1 MVTLLL
7 IYDYFPT
14 IGLTEVLP
22 LRVLFWLLIGT
33 VVVIALVKTTANATE
48 KGSFQW
54 QLFILIYVFLLIAF
68 LGWAGGESTVGI
80 SFKDPL
86 FWMVSFIALVQ
97 LGFQWKRMRREK
109 WQSEDVNGLD

>member
-14 IGLTEVLP
+14 SGLTEVLP
-22 LRVLFWLLIGT
+22 QRVLFWFLIGT
-33 VVVIALVKTTANATE
+33 VVMIALVKTTANATE
-48 KGSFQW
+48 KSSFQW
-54 QLFILIYVFLLIAF
+54 QLFILIYAFLLIAC

-109 WQSEDVNGLD
+109 WQNEEVNGLD